1 MKDKVA
7 EIIING
13 LIAEVYKNVSRDTEY
28 PKDHW
33 WGYKVFIYDGL
44 SDAKENELLKVIEYL
59 YDEGFIPD
67 RRVEYEVIRG
77 EDFL

>member
-1 MKDKVA
+1 MSISI
-7 EIIING
+7 ES
-13 LIAEVYKNVSRDTEY
+13 NVSKET
-28 PKDHW
+28 
-33 WGYKVFIYDGL
+33 
-44 SDAKENELLKVIEYL
+44 SDLLKENELLKVIEYL